1 MIWLEQGRSGNKT
14 ERFITVNGRLSFNM
28 PPGNSAASKALDPNK
43 FQDPDV
49 TADGQQRA
57 VVALTHLKTLWF
69 NTGSLCNITCRNC
82 YMESSPTNDDLVYL
96 TRDEVRAY
104 LDEIEQEKL
113 PVDEIAFTGGE
124 PFMNSDLIGM
134 LEDSLARGYRVLIL
148 SNAMKPM
155 SHKRADLLRLHQA
168 YDGKLTVRVSIDHH
182 TPEKHEDIRGDKT
195 WAPMIDGLRWL
206 ADNKFDLAVA
216 GRSCWDEFEDTA
228 RRGYADLFTRENIAI
243 DANGHSA
250 LVIFPEMDSKED
262 VPEITAS
269 CWEILGVAPEMMMC
283 ATSRMVVKRKNA
295 EKPVVM
301 PCTLLPYD
309 TAFELGHAL
318 ADSADT
324 VKLNHPHCA
333 KFCVL
338 GGGSCSPD

>member
-1 MIWLEQGRSGNKT
+1 M
-14 ERFITVNGRLSFNM
+14 SFGEHAKLK
-28 PPGNSAASKALDPNK
+28 PLDPGK
-43 FQDPDV
+43 FRDPDI
-49 TADGQQRA
+49 TADGRQRA
-57 VVALTHLKTLWF
+57 VVALTHLRTLWF

-82 YMESSPTNDDLVYL
+82 YMESSPTNDDLAYL

-104 LDEIEQEKL
+104 LDEIEHEAL

-124 PFMNSDLIGM
+124 PFMNADLLGM
-134 LEDSLARGYRVLIL
+134 MEDSLVRGYRVLVL
-148 SNAMKPM
+148 TNAMKPLA
-155 SHKRADLLRLHQA
+155 HKQADLLRLKNDH
-168 YDGKLTVRVSIDHH
+168 DGKLTIRVSIDHH
-182 TPEKHEDIRGDKT
+182 TREKHEDIRGVNT
-195 WAPMIDGLRWL
+195 WEPMLRGLRWL
-206 ADNKFDLAVA
+206 AENNFSLAVA
-216 GRSCWDEFEDTA
+216 GRACWDESEEIA
-228 RRGYADLFTRENIAI
+228 RLGYAELFNRQNIPI
-243 DANGHSA
+243 DTNDRST
-250 LVIFPEMDSKED
+250 LIIFPEMDAKED

-283 ATSRMVVKRKNA
+283 ATSRMVVKRKGA
-295 EKPVVM
+295 DRPVVM

-318 ADSADT
+318 AESAGT